1 MRFGFNLGNLSSSGL
16 TPTDY
21 ADLVVEAERLGY
33 ESAWASEI
41 FGTDPVGLL
50 AWLAAKTTNIGLGT
64 AVLQISSRTAVT
76 TAATAATLQ
85 QLSGGRF
92 RLGLGTSGPQVVEG
106 WHGLSFDHPLLRIR
120 DYEAVVRLALTGKPI
135 AYNGPTATLPMPG
148 GQGRPASLPGL
159 MRPLTLPIY
168 LAAIGPKAISLAG
181 ELADGWLA
189 IHSPPRYVAE
199 GWKLLRSGA
208 HKSGRPLDDFDV
220 AVMVQVLIEDDL
232 ELARDIMRPSL
243 ALYLGGMGTRKI
255 NYYNQLAAQLGFEK
269 AALRVQES
277 YLSGELDDAMMG
289 LPDELVDE
297 MTICGPVER
306 VADRLAA
313 YRDAGTTTLIAGIVG
328 TTRSRRHEQLGRL
341 AELAQSLA

>member
-1 MRFGFNLGNLSSSGL
+1 MRFGVNLGNLSSSGL

-33 ESAWASEI
+33 DSAWASEI
-41 FGTDPVGLL
+41 FGSDPVGLL
-50 AWLAAKTTNIGLGT
+50 AWLAAKTTHISLGT
-64 AVLQISSRTAVT
+64 AILQMSSRSAVT

-106 WHGLSFDHPLLRIR
+106 WHGLSSDHPLLRIR
-120 DYEAVVRLALTGKPI
+120 DYEAVVRIALSGKPI
-135 AYNGPTATLPMPG
+135 AYSGPTITLPLPG
-148 GQGRPASLPGL
+148 GQGRAVPLPGL
-159 MRPLTLPIY
+159 VRPLTLPIY

-189 IHSPPRYVAE
+189 IHSPPHYVAE

-208 HKSGRPLDDFDV
+208 HGSGRPLDNFDA

-297 MTICGPVER
+297 MTICGPAER

-313 YRDAGTTTLIAGIVG
+313 YREAGTTTLIAGIVG
-328 TTRSRRHEQLGRL
+328 TTRSRRHEQLGQL